1 MNKLEDWQ
9 ILLREKE
16 FNDLLMEWNGKI
28 NLVSRKKGDV
38 MDLIDDSKIFFGK
51 IDFRE
56 GIKILDLG
64 TGGGFPGIVIAINH
78 PEAELTLVDSIQKKI
93 TVVSD
98 ILKKMGLSNATA
110 VCARA
115 EDLVPME
122 AVTDSTSDS
131 KYKYHFDYIVAR
143 SVAVLQ
149 DLAAWSR
156 FLIKLGGKLITVK
169 GGEIMGEI
177 SATQKL
183 KYVKKVEAEE
193 NGERKIVTVTF

>member
-1 MNKLEDWQ
+1 MEDWQ

-38 MDLIDDSKIFFGK
+38 MDLIGESKLFFGK
-51 IDFRE
+51 IDFKQ
-56 GIKILDLG
+56 GIKIFDLG

-78 PEAELTLVDSIQKKI
+78 PEAEITMVDSIQKKI
-93 TVVSD
+93 TAVND
-98 ILKKMGLSNATA
+98 IIKKMQLTN
-110 VCARA
+110 ARA
-115 EDLVPME
+115 LCSRAEEL
-122 AVTDSTSDS
+122 ATDKEH
-131 KYKYHFDYIVAR
+131 KYKYDYIVAR

-149 DLAAWSR
+149 DLAVWSR

-177 SATQKL
+177 NAAQKL
-183 KYVKKVEAEE
+183 RYVKKVEIEDK
-193 NGERKIVTVTF
+193 GDKRIVSVTF